1 MQRYIAWIA
10 MAAQRISTC
19 HSLPVSE
26 PPRSQKIYLNLL
38 NRLED
43 LQSMQT
49 LYESKQSELENKLL
63 DDLSPEEPWALI
75 ERFTT
80 LVRESSSED
89 ERIAFRYIADRL
101 ADLGV
106 PHQVYTP
113 ELFLSVPVKASLM
126 AGGKSYRAKTP
137 AFSISA
143 PAEGIT
149 GETVRI
155 KKFAAGR
162 SVDFFDF
169 TPATDID
176 VRGKIVV
183 VDGFGGPPPVW
194 YFQNKGA
201 LGAIFINPG
210 VDIHWGICTTIWGAP
225 DLDNYHRQPAI
236 PVVSINR
243 PDGEELL
250 KQMESG
256 SLEATLHTEL
266 REGWFEC
273 PLVVAEIKGAIEPE
287 RFVLAHGHVDSWDV
301 GIGDNAVGNA
311 SLLELA
317 RIFHNHRDQMARSL
331 RVAWWSGHSTGRY
344 GASTWFADEFGLDL
358 ARNCIAQM
366 NIDSPGCRWATEYYD
381 VTVMTEAEDFAAQ
394 TVKDATG
401 QGFSGARP
409 HQAGDYSFNN
419 IGISSLF
426 MLLSSMPKELIA
438 EKGYYAVGGCGAN
451 IAWHTENDQLEIADK
466 DNLMRDLRVYAA
478 SLQRLLNNPLHPFD
492 FRKLTAEFK
501 ETLDGYA
508 AAGGDEVNF
517 SPAYDALA
525 QLNAALDDLYRQS
538 AKLANRDVADSAVR
552 ACNDALLGMARELVL
567 INYTRHG
574 RFRNE
579 PAMRVP
585 QLPDLAAATDLPTA
599 DEHMRR
605 VTRTHLVRGINRVA
619 WAFESAAKIVGAAL
633 DKINP

>member
-1 MQRYIAWIA
+1 
-10 MAAQRISTC
+10 
-19 HSLPVSE
+19 
-26 PPRSQKIYLNLL
+26 
-38 NRLED
+38 
-43 LQSMQT
+43 MQT
-49 LYESKQSELENKLL
+49 LYESKQAKLENKLL
-63 DDLSPEEPWALI
+63 DELSPAEPWSLI

-89 ERIAFRYIADRL
+89 ERIAFQYIADRL
-101 ADLGV
+101 TALGV

-113 ELFLSVPVKASLM
+113 ELFLSVPVKASLVI
-126 AGGKSYRAKTP
+126 GDKSYRAKTP
-137 AFSISA
+137 AFSIST
-143 PAEGIT
+143 PAAGVS

-155 KKFAAGR
+155 EDFAAGR

-169 TPATDID
+169 TPATDVD

-183 VDGFGGPPPVW
+183 VDGFGGPPPAW

-243 PDGEELL
+243 PDGEKLL
-250 KQMESG
+250 QQMEKG
-256 SLEATLHTEL
+256 SVEVTLHTEL
-266 REGWFEC
+266 KEGWFEC
-273 PLVVAEIKGAIEPE
+273 PVVVAEIKGTVEPE
-287 RFVLAHGHVDSWDV
+287 RFVLVHGHVDSWDV

-317 RIFHNHRDQMARSL
+317 RIFHSSREQMARSL

-381 VTVMTEAEDFAAQ
+381 VTVMSEAESFAAQ

-401 QGFSGARP
+401 QEFSGARP

-426 MLLSSMPKELIA
+426 MLLSSMPRELIE

-451 IAWHTENDQLEIADK
+451 IAWHTENDQLEIADQ

-478 SLQRLLNNPLHPFD
+478 ALQRLLNNPLHPFD
-492 FRKLTAEFK
+492 FRNLTAEFK
-501 ETLDGYA
+501 DTLDSYA
-508 AAGGDEVNF
+508 AAASDEVNF
-517 SPAYDALA
+517 APAYDALA
-525 QLNAALDDLYRQS
+525 DLNAALNELYGQS
-538 AKLANRDVADSAVR
+538 DALADRDAADAAVR
-552 ACNDALLGMARELVL
+552 AYNDALLGMARELVL

-579 PAMRVP
+579 PAVRVR
-585 QLPDLAAATDLPTA
+585 QLPDLAEAMDLPTA
-599 DEHMRR
+599 DEHMKR
-605 VTRTHLVRGINRVA
+605 VTRTHLVRGVNRVA
-619 WAFESAAKIVGAAL
+619 WSFESSANIVRAAL
-633 DKINP
+633 DKINA